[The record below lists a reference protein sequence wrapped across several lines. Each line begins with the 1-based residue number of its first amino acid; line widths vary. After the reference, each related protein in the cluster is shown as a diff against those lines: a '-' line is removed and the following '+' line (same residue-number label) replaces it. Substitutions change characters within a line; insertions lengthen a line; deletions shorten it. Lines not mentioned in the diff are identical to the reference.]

1 MLASDKCHE
10 LAIALYSLAKK
21 VSYDDVQ
28 AAVTYLSQ
36 CASNVLSV
44 RSQSICKSLILYCL
58 SLRAPMDR
66 CKNAR
71 VFWIWTGL
79 VPIHFQR
86 ITRLISIWTGQIYV
100 TSVTSLGCISIGCV

>member
-44 RSQSICKSLILYCL
+44 RTQSIGRSLILHCL
-58 SLRAPMDR
+58 SLSQGANGPLQERTSILDLDWTRA
-66 CKNAR
+66 NA
-71 VFWIWTGL
+71 FPTDYETDLDLDWSNL
-79 VPIHFQR
+79 
-86 ITRLISIWTGQIYV
+86 
-100 TSVTSLGCISIGCV
+100 CN